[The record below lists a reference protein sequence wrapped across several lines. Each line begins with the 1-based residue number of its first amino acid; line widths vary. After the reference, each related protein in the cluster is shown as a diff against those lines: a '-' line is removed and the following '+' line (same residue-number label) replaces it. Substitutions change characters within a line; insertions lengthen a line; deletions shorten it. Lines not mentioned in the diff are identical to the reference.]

1 MIYTCKYASPLGSI
15 TLAGDDAELTGL
27 WFDGQRYFGST
38 LPADAKEGRS
48 PVFDEARRWLDIY
61 FSGRQPDF
69 TPPLRYGST
78 PFRRIVCGIMLSI
91 PYGQTMTY
99 SEIARRAAAELGR
112 GSMSAQAVGGAVG
125 HNPISII
132 IPCHRVT
139 GTNGSLTGYAGGIDR
154 KVRLLELEGTHMS
167 GLFVPAKGTAL

>member
-38 LPADAKEGRS
+38 LPADAKAGRS
-48 PVFDEARRWLDIY
+48 PVFDEARRWLDVY

-99 SEIARRAAAELGR
+99 SEIARRAAAGR
-112 GSMSAQAVGGAVG
+112 
-125 HNPISII
+125 
-132 IPCHRVT
+132 CR
-139 GTNGSLTGYAGGIDR
+139 R
-154 KVRLLELEGTHMS
+154 RL
-167 GLFVPAKGTAL
+167 

>member
-27 WFDGQRYFGST
+27 WFDGQRYFGSN
-38 LPADAKEGRS
+38 LPDDAEEGCS
-48 PVFDEARRWLDIY
+48 PVFDEGAALAGHLFFRTAAGLH
-61 FSGRQPDF
+61 
-69 TPPLRYGST
+69 PPLRYGST

-112 GSMSAQAVGGAVG
+112 GSMSAQAVAAR
-125 HNPISII
+125 S
-132 IPCHRVT
+132 
-139 GTNGSLTGYAGGIDR
+139 GITR
-154 KVRLLELEGTHMS
+154 YPLS
-167 GLFVPAKGTAL
+167 SPATESPAQTEA